1 MPLDKAARACYYC
14 IVMAKK
20 TDIEDQLR
28 QAILQAGMSR
38 YALWKL
44 SGVTEAVLS
53 RFVNRSRTIR
63 LDTAAKLAEVLGLE
77 LTPKRRAR
85 KGK

>member
-1 MPLDKAARACYYC
+1 
-14 IVMAKK
+14 
-20 TDIEDQLR
+20 
-28 QAILQAGMSR
+28 MSR